1 MSRQSSLAGALLVPL
16 LALLP
21 AQDVPTV
28 RLSRALA
35 EFPDTFDQ
43 LNSVMELRD
52 GRVLAT
58 DFAGPTVQLVDFTR
72 GTLTPLGRK
81 GAGPNE
87 YMMPDRPLASA
98 GDTILVPDVGQNRF
112 LRVTGDG
119 RVAGSFAF
127 PASAAMSGQFHGA
140 DRQGR
145 LYYLGSRYGEERGV
159 GQRRAKSIDA
169 AFAGVS
175 DSAPLLR
182 WDRARNRIDTL
193 ARLHLAPLAK
203 PGTGGA
209 AGHQIIMSRPQP
221 FGAEDDWAVT
231 PDGRVAILRAAD
243 YHVDWITPDGKR
255 MASPAN
261 PFRREPVTRAD
272 KDRILKPAQAMLS
285 GGAKFTVAAP
295 KESDFAWPD
304 AKPPFVAHFT
314 LVTPEG
320 RIWVQRSVA
329 EGADPL
335 YDELDERGRVARHY
349 VLPKGARVVGFGK
362 GSVYVTHAD
371 EDDLIHLQRF
381 QR

>member
-1 MSRQSSLAGALLVPL
+1 MPRHPARLAALMLPLMLVHGQE
-16 LALLP
+16 P
-21 AQDVPTV
+21 ATV
-28 RLSRALA
+28 RLTRPLA

-58 DFAGPTVQLVDFTR
+58 DFAGPTVQLVDFAR
-72 GTLTPLGRK
+72 GSRSTLGRK

-87 YMMPDRPLASA
+87 YMMPDRPLLSA
-98 GDTILVPDVGQNRF
+98 GDTILVADVGQSRF
-112 LRVTGDG
+112 LRVTPDG

-127 PASAAMSGQFHGA
+127 PAAAAMSGQFHGA

-159 GQRRAKSIDA
+159 GQRRAKSADDM
-169 AFAGVS
+169 FAGVS

-182 WDRARNRIDTL
+182 WDRARDRIDTL

-203 PGTGGA
+203 PGSGGA

-221 FGAEDDWAVT
+221 FGAEDDWAVL
-231 PDGRVAILRAAD
+231 PDGRVAILRVAD
-243 YHVDWITPDGKR
+243 YHVDWIAPDGR
-255 MASPAN
+255 RTATAAN
-261 PFRREPVTRAD
+261 AFRREPVTRAD
-272 KDRILKPAQAMLS
+272 KDRILKPVQAMLS

-295 KESDFAWPD
+295 KESDFVWPD

-329 EGADPL
+329 EGAEPL
-335 YDELDERGRVARHY
+335 YDELDERGRVVRRY
-349 VLPKGARVVGFGK
+349 VLPKDAKVVGFGK
-362 GSVYVTHAD
+362 GTVYVTHAD
-371 EDDLIHLQRF
+371 EDDLLHLQRF

>member
-1 MSRQSSLAGALLVPL
+1 MHRSSLMLAVLLGPL
-16 LALLP
+16 LLIQGQEP
-21 AQDVPTV
+21 PTV
-28 RLSRALA
+28 RLSKPLA

-43 LNSVMELRD
+43 LNSVMELQD
-52 GRVLAT
+52 GRALAT
-58 DFAGPTVQLVDFTR
+58 DFAGPTIQLVDFAR
-72 GTLTPLGRK
+72 GTRTTLGRK

-87 YMMPDRPLASA
+87 YMMPDRPLLSA
-98 GDTILVPDVGQNRF
+98 ADTILVPDVGQSRF
-112 LRVTGDG
+112 LRVTADG

-127 PASAAMSGQFHGA
+127 PAAAAMSGQFHGA
-140 DRQGR
+140 DRLGR

-159 GQRRAKSIDA
+159 GQRSAKSVDA

-203 PGTGGA
+203 PGSGGS
-209 AGHQIIMSRPQP
+209 AGHQVIMSRPQP

-231 PDGRVAILRAAD
+231 PDGRVAIIRAAD
-243 YHVDWITPDGKR
+243 YHVDWIAPDGKR
-255 MASPAN
+255 LTSPAN

-272 KDRILKPAQAMLS
+272 RDRILKPVQAMLS

-295 KESDFAWPD
+295 KESDFVWPA

-329 EGADPL
+329 DGAEPL
-335 YDELDERGRVARHY
+335 YDELDAQGRVVRRY
-349 VLPKGARVVGFGK
+349 VLPRGSRVVGFGK
-362 GSVYVTHAD
+362 AAVYVTHPD